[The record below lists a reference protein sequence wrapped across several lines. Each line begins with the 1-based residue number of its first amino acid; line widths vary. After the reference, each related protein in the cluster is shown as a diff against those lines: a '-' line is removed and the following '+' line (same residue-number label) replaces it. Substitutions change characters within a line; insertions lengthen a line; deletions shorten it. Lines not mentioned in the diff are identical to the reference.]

1 MPYLTCP
8 VCRLSTYAIS
18 GHSTVEPCPRCGA
31 PLRSGATA
39 GVTPPRRPALTR
51 RFQARPTAA
60 GAARKAI
67 DVIANDLGP
76 SATATAQLLVTELVG
91 NSLRHA
97 GLGPGSSIALK
108 AFLGPGT
115 ALFHVRDDG
124 HGFEPPTLPPE
135 PNGNGDPD
143 DYAALLPDGRG
154 LLLVDRLSESWGVT
168 RTPSATVWFE
178 LRRAPGAAA

>member
-1 MPYLTCP
+1 MPYLLCP

-31 PLRSGATA
+31 PLRSGATG
-39 GVTPPRRPALTR
+39 GVDRPRSPALTR
-51 RFQARPTAA
+51 RFSARPTAA

-67 DVIANDLGP
+67 DAIADELGP
-76 SATATAQLLVTELVG
+76 SATATARLLVTELVA

-97 GLGPGSSIALK
+97 ELGPDASIALK

-124 HGFEPPTLPPE
+124 QGFEPPTLPPE
-135 PNGNGDPD
+135 PNGDGEPD
-143 DYAALLPDGRG
+143 GYADLLPTGRG
-154 LLLVDRLSESWGVT
+154 LLLVDRMSESWGVT
-168 RTPSATVWFE
+168 QTPSVTVWFE
-178 LRRAPGAAA
+178 LRRAPAASA